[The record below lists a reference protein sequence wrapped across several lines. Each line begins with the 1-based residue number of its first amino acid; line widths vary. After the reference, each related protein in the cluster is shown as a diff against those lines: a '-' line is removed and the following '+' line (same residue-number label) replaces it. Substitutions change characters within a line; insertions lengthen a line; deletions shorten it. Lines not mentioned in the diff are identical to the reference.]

1 MFTDTEA
8 FLFMQNIEMQAKY
21 NRQLHAME
29 ASHVNQSEVITLLK
43 SYVKDLSKANDS
55 LIDNLKDAQDQIFD
69 LKEEIVIMDDTIT
82 SLTKENEQLKAV
94 LKAQH

>member
-29 ASHVNQSEVITLLK
+29 ASRVNQSEVITLLK
-43 SYVKDLSKANDS
+43 SYVKDLSKTNDS

-94 LKAQH
+94 LKAQN